1 MSDDRSTVTIHR
13 HGYAAIVD
21 AVQCAVIDKRA
32 SKATRKAAF
41 SALLA
46 LVDAGL
52 IIGDTSS
59 SPPPSDGKGSAAAH
73 GRTGLRL
80 TG

>member
-1 MSDDRSTVTIHR
+1 MSDDRAGITVPRNLH
-13 HGYAAIVD
+13 AAITDALQRAVVD
-21 AVQCAVIDKRA
+21 RGA
-32 SKATRKAAF
+32 SKATRTAAF

-52 IIGDTSS
+52 IRDTSS
-59 SPPPSDGKGSAAAH
+59 ASPAGDGIAPAATHAL
-73 GRTGLRL
+73 TGLRL

>member
-1 MSDDRSTVTIHR
+1 MSDDRSTVTIPR
-13 HGYAAIVD
+13 NGYAAIVD

-32 SKATRKAAF
+32 AKATRKAAF

-46 LVDAGL
+46 LLDAGL
-52 IIGDTSS
+52 MIGDTSN
-59 SPPPSDGKGSAAAH
+59 SPPASDGKGPMS
-73 GRTGLRL
+73 GTGLRH

>member
-1 MSDDRSTVTIHR
+1 MSDDRSTVTIPR
-13 HGYAAIVD
+13 NGYAAIVD

-32 SKATRKAAF
+32 AKATRKAAF

-46 LVDAGL
+46 LLDAGL
-52 IIGDTSS
+52 IIGDTSN
-59 SPPPSDGKGSAAAH
+59 SPPASDGKGRMS
-73 GRTGLRL
+73 GTGLRH